1 LSFGK
6 ADQVACMIVL
16 YTRAQIVI
24 RPGELSV
31 LLLDYF

>member
-6 ADQVACMIVL
+6 ADQVACMTVSSI
-16 YTRAQIVI
+16 RARLVI
-24 RPGELSV
+24 RSGELSV